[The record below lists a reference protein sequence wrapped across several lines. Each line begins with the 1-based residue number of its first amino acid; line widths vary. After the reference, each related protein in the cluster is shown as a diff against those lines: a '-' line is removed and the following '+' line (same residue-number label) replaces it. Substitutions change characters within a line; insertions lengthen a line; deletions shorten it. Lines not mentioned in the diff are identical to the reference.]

1 MEFCYDSML
10 VEEFHD
16 ALIPLDSTEP
26 MGTMKNKHSRPGSAS
41 GLPGSEPR
49 FVFFAGVCNGC
60 SASGSSAVS
69 AAADLIYSA
78 RGSGTWEVL
87 EVYNFPFLRLLVSFN
102 TDRHISW
109 QVWHPDHRM
118 CMILP
123 GACALMSLCPSR
135 CFPSETIWGANWM
148 PIDFSLSKHRS
159 KMGSSPND
167 GKWMLV
173 NG

>member
-49 FVFFAGVCNGC
+49 FVFFAGGC
-60 SASGSSAVS
+60 SASGSSALP

-102 TDRHISW
+102 TDRHIS
-109 QVWHPDHRM
+109 
-118 CMILP
+118 
-123 GACALMSLCPSR
+123 
-135 CFPSETIWGANWM
+135 
-148 PIDFSLSKHRS
+148 
-159 KMGSSPND
+159 
-167 GKWMLV
+167 
-173 NG
+173 